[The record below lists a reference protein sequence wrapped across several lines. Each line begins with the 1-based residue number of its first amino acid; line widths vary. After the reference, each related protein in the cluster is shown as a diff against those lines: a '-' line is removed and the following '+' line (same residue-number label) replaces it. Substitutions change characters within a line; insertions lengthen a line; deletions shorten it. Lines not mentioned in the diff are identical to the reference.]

1 MLTNKK
7 VVVPLAALAL
17 VISAGGG
24 AVAIAKADTTNSST
38 SVSGAAHP
46 PMERPTAIGKVTAVS
61 GTTLTVEDMKGSTT
75 YTVDASGATVT
86 KHNPPAT
93 QGGEPTDTTVAV
105 STIQVGDVVAVHG
118 TANGTQIT
126 ATTIDVGMFGRPGKG
141 GMMPGVRGKVT
152 AVNGTTVTVTGDN
165 GTTYTV
171 DASGATASKMET
183 ISVSDIQVGDSVG
196 IDGTVSGTDVSAKRI
211 MDGIPAGQ
219 K

>member
-24 AVAIAKADTTNSST
+24 AVAIAKADTPDATTST
-38 SVSGAAHP
+38 TGAAHP
-46 PMERPTAIGKVTAVS
+46 QMEKPTAMGKVTAVS
-61 GTTLTVEDMKGSTT
+61 GSTITISDMKDSTT

-86 KHNPPAT
+86 KHNPPASE
-93 QGGEPTDTTVAV
+93 GGQPTDTTVSV
-105 STIQVGDVVAVHG
+105 SDIQVGDMIAVYG
-118 TANGTQIT
+118 TANGTQVT
-126 ATTIDVGMFGRPGKG
+126 ATSIDVGMFGRPRG
-141 GMMPGVRGKVT
+141 GMMPGVHGKVS
-152 AVNGTTVTVTGDN
+152 AVNSSAITVTGDD
-165 GTTYTV
+165 GKTYTI
-171 DASGATASKMET
+171 DTSGATASKIET

-196 IDGTVSGTDVSAKRI
+196 IDGTVNGTDVSAKRI